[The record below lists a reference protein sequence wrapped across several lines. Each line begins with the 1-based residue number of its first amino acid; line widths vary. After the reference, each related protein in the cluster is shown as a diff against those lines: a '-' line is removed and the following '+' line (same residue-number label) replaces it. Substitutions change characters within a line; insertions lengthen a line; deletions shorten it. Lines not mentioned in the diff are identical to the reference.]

1 MIRVNDIDAGIAI
14 AKAIPR
20 DYNPLVDQVISNHS
34 KDGKL
39 LGGVIYDG
47 KTSNCIFAHQASFSR
62 QWLMGPMLW
71 VIFDYPFNQLKVG
84 KLAGTIPSSDT
95 KLLEFNQRLG
105 FKEEGRIKDAYL
117 DGDLIVMTMTR
128 AECRWLNLKPPAPMR
143 NRTEQP

>member
-1 MIRVNDIDAGIAI
+1 MIRFNDIDAGCAI

-20 DYNPLVDQVISNHS
+20 DYNPLVDCVISNHD

-62 QWLMGPMLW
+62 TWLRGDMLW

-84 KLAGTIPSSDT
+84 KIAGTIPSSNV

-105 FKEEGRIKDAYL
+105 FKEECRIKDAYV

-128 AECRWLNLKPPAPMR
+128 EECVWLKIKPRMWKSNKAEQA
-143 NRTEQP
+143 